1 MADTITLSELGTP
14 STGLLPEGPA
24 ASGPDPVAPLRD
36 EQISRMLPAW
46 ALFLSLT
53 LPGLG
58 GLLLPHVPGWKL
70 APWLASV
77 GLTAALLLLL
87 HHWQQRGVEAVCRHW
102 PLLFGALHAV
112 LSLCLGLG
120 ALLLLPGTPP
130 HLAIS
135 YTAAVLLFNALA
147 MVVTTTLFPIW
158 LLGAIA
164 SIPPLALSLWRM
176 EGMADGVLL
185 PAGMAVLLLSLGL
198 LSRRFHSL
206 QRELLEELV
215 SAERMREL
223 LGERQEL
230 QQGELRRMRLYR
242 RRSEHARR
250 ELERR
255 SGQLETIL
263 QTIDEAVLQ
272 LDHRGRIL
280 YANSL
285 ARAMTGKDGDQLLQ
299 QPLQQVLNLQ
309 DEAQGLPLPDP
320 VAICLQEKGTVHGPD
335 DAVLRLEEQRA
346 IPVEYHLSPR
356 IGEDGRVRCM
366 VLTLRDVTDRRR
378 ESRRLNWH
386 ASHDPL
392 TGLINR
398 REFERRL
405 GKLVRHA
412 ELHGTIHALCY
423 LDLDHFKQVN
433 DRSGHEA
440 GDELLKSLTRTLQ
453 LRIRATD
460 TFARL
465 GGDEFGILFYNCTPE
480 KARQL
485 AEGLRRIIE
494 QFDFSWQGRSHRVGA
509 SIGLTLIDRR
519 RRSMA
524 ELMREADRACYLAK
538 HSGRNRVHLFQPGDE
553 VPRPGETEPPVDE
566 GSLLL
571 RRFTPLRPGEEHAVC
586 EVQPTLTP
594 DHRHKGLR
602 SQTDRWVFR
611 ATLEALQRGHG
622 KLRDGDYVAIPIGAE
637 SVCDPAFLRFV
648 TETLERSGVDPRL
661 ICFELDHSQ
670 LINHLA
676 RARSFIITLKAR
688 GCRFI
693 LGGYRPHPD
702 GIGSLDLLPVDFL
715 KLAPLEEEPEMDP
728 EEHYRLIR
736 DLSRQGHCH
745 GILTIADE
753 EGDPH
758 LRDALRRLGIDY
770 SLEQEAAFP

>member
-1 MADTITLSELGTP
+1 MADTITLSELTGQ
-14 STGLLPEGPA
+14 SSGLLPEQPVA
-24 ASGPDPVAPLRD
+24 AGIDPVLQLLGT
-36 EQISRMLPAW
+36 QISRTLPVW
-46 ALFLSLT
+46 VLLLSLAV
-53 LPGLG
+53 LGLG
-58 GLLLPHVPGWKL
+58 SLFLPHVPEWRL
-70 APWLASV
+70 LPWM
-77 GLTAALLLLL
+77 AAIALNSGLLLLL
-87 HHWQQRGVEAVCRHW
+87 HQWQQRGVGPVCRHW
-102 PLLFGALHAV
+102 PLLFGTVHSV
-112 LSLCLGLG
+112 IFLCLGLG
-120 ALLLLPGTPP
+120 GLLLLPGAPP
-130 HLAIS
+130 HLAML
-135 YTAAVLLFNALA
+135 YPAAVVLLNALA
-147 MVVTTTLFPIW
+147 IVVTAPLFPVWIT
-158 LLGAIA
+158 GAIA
-164 SIPPLALSLWRM
+164 SLLPLAGTLWPM
-176 EGMADGVLL
+176 GEATDHVLL
-185 PAGMAVLLLSLGL
+185 PGITAVALLSLGL
-198 LSRRFHSL
+198 FSRRFHSR
-206 QRELLEELV
+206 QRETLEELA

-223 LGERQEL
+223 LSERQEL
-230 QQGELRRMRLYR
+230 QQTELRRLRL
-242 RRSEHARR
+242 ARR
-250 ELERR
+250 EAHHAMRELEARR
-255 SGQLETIL
+255 ERLETIL
-263 QTIDEAVLQ
+263 QTLDEALLL

-285 ARAMTGKDGDQLLQ
+285 ARAMTGRDGDQLLQ
-299 QPLQQVLNLQ
+299 QPLQQVLRLQ

-320 VAICLQEKGTVHGPD
+320 VALCLQEKTAVHGPD
-335 DAVLRLEEQRA
+335 DAVLRLAEQRT

-366 VLTLRDVTDRRR
+366 VMTLRDVTDRRR
-378 ESRRLNWH
+378 ESRRLSWH

-494 QFDFSWQGRSHRVGA
+494 QFDFSWQGRSHRIGA

-538 HSGRNRVHLFQPGDE
+538 HTGRNRVHLFQPGDE
-553 VPRPGETEPPVDE
+553 LPGPAEAESPVDE

-571 RRFTPLRPGEEHAVC
+571 RRFTPLRPGQEHAVC
-586 EVQPTLTP
+586 EVLPTPTP
-594 DHRHKGLR
+594 DRGHKGLR

-622 KLRDGDYVAIPIGAE
+622 KLRDGDYIAIPIGAE

-661 ICFELDHSQ
+661 VCFELDHAQ

-702 GIGSLDLLPVDFL
+702 GTGTLDLLPVDFL
-715 KLAPLEEEPEMDP
+715 KLAPLEEEPEVDP

-736 DLSRQGHCH
+736 DLSRQGHCR